1 MVRRGHPWVYEA
13 SVREQNR
20 PGKMGELAVI
30 YDKRD
35 RFLAVG
41 LYDSESII
49 RVRVLHTGKPA
60 VIDAAWF
67 GARLAATFERR
78 AGLFDASTNGY
89 RLVNGEGDGWPGL
102 VMDKFAETL
111 VIKLYTCAWLPHLTE
126 LTRLAQLLCSPVCV
140 VLRMSRN
147 MQASA
152 ARLFGARDGSVIAGR
167 LESNPVCFLEN
178 GIRFEADALKGQ
190 KTGFFLDQ
198 RENRRMTGRLA
209 SGKSVLNAFS
219 FSGGFSLYAA
229 RGGAR
234 HVTDLDIS
242 PHALESSRRN
252 WKLNE
257 GLPGV
262 ISCGREWVQGDTF
275 DWLGQNA
282 GKRYDLIILDP
293 PSFAKKES
301 DREGAIRAYTRLAR
315 LGASRLEPKGML
327 VCCSCS
333 AHVRDSEFFE
343 ACAQGAGAEGGF
355 DEVSRTGHALDHPAG
370 FREFTY
376 LKALYLRRRA

>member
-1 MVRRGHPWVYEA
+1 
-13 SVREQNR
+13 
-20 PGKMGELAVI
+20 
-30 YDKRD
+30 
-35 RFLAVG
+35 
-41 LYDSESII
+41 
-49 RVRVLHTGKPA
+49 
-60 VIDAAWF
+60 
-67 GARLAATFERR
+67 
-78 AGLFDASTNGY
+78 
-89 RLVNGEGDGWPGL
+89 
-102 VMDKFAETL
+102 
-111 VIKLYTCAWLPHLTE
+111 
-126 LTRLAQLLCSPVCV
+126 
-140 VLRMSRN
+140 
-147 MQASA
+147 
-152 ARLFGARDGSVIAGR
+152 
-167 LESNPVCFLEN
+167 
-178 GIRFEADALKGQ
+178 
-190 KTGFFLDQ
+190 
-198 RENRRMTGRLA
+198 
-209 SGKSVLNAFS
+209 VLNAFS